1 MNDNL
6 PAVVSETLLL
16 LPHTVT
22 DLDDF
27 VARPEHYLMS
37 VEAEPVRAAE
47 VWLDRLKRNP
57 YGSDGLIRLAYFG
70 RDIFTADQWDDVDG
84 LWHELVGLCHG
95 FLADGRAE
103 SCFPGQPL
111 VMSFERKGKIGMFR
125 VGDDRVPVD
134 PSDFIP
140 GVLDS
145 ADRFFDWVEENVG
158 RDCSEIKQQI
168 RAARMLL

>member
-1 MNDNL
+1 MNDTL
-6 PAVVSETLLL
+6 PAVESETLLL

-27 VARPEHYLMS
+27 VARPEHYLVS
-37 VEAEPVRAAE
+37 VEAEPARAAE

-57 YGSDGLIRLAYFG
+57 YGSDGLLRLAYFG

-84 LWHELVGLCHG
+84 LWHELVGLCQG
-95 FLADGRAE
+95 FLADGHAE
-103 SCFPGQPL
+103 MSFPGQPL
-111 VMSFERKGKIGMFR
+111 VMSFERKGNVGIFR
-125 VGDDRVPVD
+125 VGANRVPVD

-145 ADRFFDWVEENVG
+145 AERFFDWVEDHVG
-158 RDCSEIKQQI
+158 RNCSDMKQQI
-168 RAARMLL
+168 RVVRSLL